1 MITIDIGSSDIWID
15 SNLWCHCKA
24 GDLRTATMKDAI
36 ERCTKIEAHL
46 AKKDKPEEI
55 KYADDF
61 TVEGHYVNGSLQY
74 SDSGKIL
81 KAVSFLAATSFSGT
95 ITTGTNNVISG
106 MVGLGY
112 IRNQKSDKKYHT
124 LPYIL
129 RERKETSSLAFSMWF
144 EQTSGKEDSYFD
156 AQLLFGAYAKGL
168 YKKRPETFNIIG
180 EEVYDAP
187 TEIKI
192 DLNKISVRDNTVWF
206 PFSKSGGLKVL
217 LDTGTYSSWLPL
229 ETFNAIA
236 NLLGTHTTHRNTERV
251 YALYPDCSTWNL
263 TTEMMNFQ
271 FGQTII
277 SVPFSE
283 IVRRVEWDEIVEKGY
298 SGLECVTHGMSNTFS
313 YENRILILVGIA
325 AYADTYSWA
334 IFNGYKGVPPDLS
347 QDWILGVTFLRY
359 AYILYDLV
367 DNKVHMAAINQTAVE
382 ERKKADY
389 AGNLYTLVDGLA
401 PSNFLLPSSPNQ

>member
-1 MITIDIGSSDIWID
+1 MITIDTGSSDIWID

-61 TVEGHYVNGSLQY
+61 TIEGHYVNGSLQY

-168 YKKRPETFNIIG
+168 
-180 EEVYDAP
+180 
-187 TEIKI
+187 
-192 DLNKISVRDNTVWF
+192 
-206 PFSKSGGLKVL
+206 SKNGPRL
-217 LDTGTYSSWLPL
+217 
-229 ETFNAIA
+229 
-236 NLLGTHTTHRNTERV
+236 
-251 YALYPDCSTWNL
+251 ST
-263 TTEMMNFQ
+263 
-271 FGQTII
+271 
-277 SVPFSE
+277 
-283 IVRRVEWDEIVEKGY
+283 
-298 SGLECVTHGMSNTFS
+298 
-313 YENRILILVGIA
+313 
-325 AYADTYSWA
+325 
-334 IFNGYKGVPPDLS
+334 
-347 QDWILGVTFLRY
+347 
-359 AYILYDLV
+359 
-367 DNKVHMAAINQTAVE
+367 
-382 ERKKADY
+382 
-389 AGNLYTLVDGLA
+389 
-401 PSNFLLPSSPNQ
+401 